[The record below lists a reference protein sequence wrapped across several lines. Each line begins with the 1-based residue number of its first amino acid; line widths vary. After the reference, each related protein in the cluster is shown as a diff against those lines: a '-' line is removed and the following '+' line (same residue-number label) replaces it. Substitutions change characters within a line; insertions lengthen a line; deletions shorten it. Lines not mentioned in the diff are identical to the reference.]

1 LPQSLLQAE
10 VAYVRRLHR
19 ALRGRQGET
28 ARETAE
34 ESAAYEQ
41 TAQNRLTR
49 SLILA
54 EVIRANAIKA
64 SPDRVRAR
72 ITEMAQEYEA
82 PEEFVRACYANA
94 TRLRE
99 IEAAVVEEQATEYLL
114 QTADVSDKPIAF
126 QELVRLAGSSA

>member
-1 LPQSLLQAE
+1 
-10 VAYVRRLHR
+10 
-19 ALRGRQGET
+19 
-28 ARETAE
+28 
-34 ESAAYEQ
+34 
-41 TAQNRLTR
+41 
-49 SLILA
+49 LILA

-64 SPDRVRAR
+64 SPERVRAR
-72 ITEMAQEYEA
+72 VTEMAQEYEA

-126 QELVRLAGSSA
+126 QELVRLAGGSA